1 MKKKIIEG
9 EIINP
14 KNPINSNSNAIS
26 QKNQS
31 VAFTFITILSFFI
44 SIIPFAG
51 VILSFSV
58 FIWAML
64 KKYSIIA
71 PAVSLTISLIST
83 LFFVSFVNLIKTI
96 LN

>member
-1 MKKKIIEG
+1 MNNNIVEG

-14 KNPINSNSNAIS
+14 KKNNNSTSRIVSKHIQPIS
-26 QKNQS
+26 
-31 VAFTFITILSFFI
+31 FTFITIIAFFI

-64 KKYSIIA
+64 KKYSIVA

-83 LFFVSFVNLIKTI
+83 LVFVSFVNLVKSII
-96 LN
+96 N